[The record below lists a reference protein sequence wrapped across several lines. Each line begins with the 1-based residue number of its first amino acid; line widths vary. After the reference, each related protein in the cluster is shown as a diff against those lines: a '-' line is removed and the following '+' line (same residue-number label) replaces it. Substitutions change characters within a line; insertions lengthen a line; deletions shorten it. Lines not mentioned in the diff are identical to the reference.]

1 MAPRPSTPRID
12 TAAPPAEPRR
22 AHARPR
28 SRTLEEQASSA
39 SQRPS
44 HGWSAFGLAEGLSTE
59 GEGSGGATARRQRRD
74 ASSCSASSTNSLA
87 TGASASDSAYATL
100 DEHDSSARCDGDTT
114 DDAVDFDGESA
125 LLSPASERDSEW
137 RDRVVESFKARSRRR
152 VQAAVGV
159 DGWRLRTTSEAGDG
173 LYWRRTLEQRR
184 SSLDN
189 TAQSSPDIAQEPVFS
204 FDITYDADSSYESL
218 DFLSSPL
225 STVPSA
231 TLSLCSSRSS
241 PEPSECGEAEP
252 NTARLTMPRK
262 RQWLSPVVGET
273 AEESAASFLA
283 RRHTLPRRTRAREPT
298 RKTSRTSLRQAA
310 SRSSVLDDDAAPVR
324 VAEAN
329 ETAQTATVLPV
340 HAAMPI
346 TRIAAFLSLAVS
358 LVSAVP
364 STSLI
369 APVSP
374 VHLRHTT
381 SALDFAIQAANAA
394 FAPFLVQ
401 PSAVALTLA
410 AVNLYLLGALER
422 SKPHVSARAKAA
434 VAAASWAAIV
444 GLRALFSWLFG
455 RALGWAHP
463 QFLSTRAIHEVGCG
477 EPSALSASL
486 AHLAD
491 AGFTGLA
498 PVLLCLSLIIA
509 ASTHVTKPVRSSHC
523 AVLGASFA
531 VPAAQGGPGLWLGL
545 SAAIVGLIGFFVI
558 STYRVALPLLRRRD
572 DFASTGVSKLATHRP
587 PTWSSLF
594 ALLLLPAL
602 ALHPARP
609 ALSAAHVEYAFS
621 QLHPHDSNL
630 LTVLLMTAPRPGNP
644 DFLLQTVESWLGAFP
659 NPDSGL
665 VRALPTLPLAHNSSA
680 PLAPPLSSR
689 LRLVV
694 YTHFASH
701 PMFDVAQM
709 SFSQNAKAAHYI
721 EWHRDPRA
729 FVAPDRFDQR
739 LHVARGLDYAASKG
753 GAYVLLTEDDF
764 PLCEDDE
771 ASRVDGRK
779 SWSDAWHKLQ
789 AALVRTN
796 ALMPDSDAP
805 VAAVAQQSDSLGHC
819 GLFLATGGSGLAIRT
834 PLAARLPALLL
845 GPDDPHGYAREA
857 AAARGE
863 VVLKREGE
871 GADTPDLVIQD
882 CLRGRLP
889 ECAVCAP
896 GVDVVGPGV
905 GTARRPGGVLG
916 DRVGKSGLAG
926 TERLLQRHLGYNAST
941 LPGRKYGREEWAC
954 GWRQPFV
961 R

>member
-28 SRTLEEQASSA
+28 SRTLEEQASPA
-39 SQRPS
+39 SNRPS
-44 HGWSAFGLAEGLSTE
+44 HGRSASVFAEGLPAE
-59 GEGSGGATARRQRRD
+59 GEAPGGATLRRQRRD

-100 DEHDSSARCDGDTT
+100 DEHDSSVRCDGDTT

-252 NTARLTMPRK
+252 STARLTMPRK

-329 ETAQTATVLPV
+329 ETAQAATVSPV
-340 HAAMPI
+340 HAAMPV
-346 TRIAAFLSLAVS
+346 TRIAAVLSLAVS
-358 LVSAVP
+358 LVSAVS
-364 STSLI
+364 STPLI

-374 VHLRHTT
+374 VHLRHPT
-381 SALDFAIQAANAA
+381 SALDFATQAANAA

-401 PSAVALTLA
+401 PSAVALALA

-422 SKPHVSARAKAA
+422 SKAHVSARAKAA
-434 VAAASWAAIV
+434 VAAASWTAIV

-463 QFLSTRAIHEVGCG
+463 QFLSTRAIHEVG
-477 EPSALSASL
+477 S
-486 AHLAD
+486 
-491 AGFTGLA
+491 GLA
-498 PVLLCLSLIIA
+498 PVLLCLSLMIA
-509 ASTHVTKPVRSSHC
+509 ASTHVTKPVRTSHC

-531 VPAAQGGPGLWLGL
+531 VPAAHGGPGLWLGL
-545 SAAIVGLIGFFVI
+545 SAAIVGLVGFLVI
-558 STYRVALPLLRRRD
+558 STYRVARPLLRRRAAS
-572 DFASTGVSKLATHRP
+572 ASTDVSKLASHRP

-602 ALHPARP
+602 ALHPTRP
-609 ALSAAHVEYAFS
+609 APSAAHVKFAFS

-665 VRALPTLPLAHNSSA
+665 ARALSTLPLAHNSSA
-680 PLAPPLSSR
+680 PPAPPLSSR

-709 SFSQNAKAAHYI
+709 AFSKNAKAAHYI

-764 PLCEDDE
+764 PLCEDE
-771 ASRVDGRK
+771 AASRVDGRK

-796 ALMPDSDAP
+796 ALMPDSDVP
-805 VAAVAQQSDSLGHC
+805 VAAVAQQPDSLGHC

-954 GWRQPFV
+954 GWRQPFNGDPDV
-961 R
+961 LTV